1 MLRACQCAES
11 VKGGGLHVLCCNNTL
26 LGPAAEFSFFIDFL
40 HPIISE
46 VQFKMRNAAHIFI
59 VVYITNYIFIYYI
72 HIHRSV
78 MSLADKGG
86 ILNRTSN
93 FIYGKK
99 LATSQ

>member
-1 MLRACQCAES
+1 MLRVCQCTES

-59 VVYITNYIFIYYI
+59 VVYITIYSYTIYTYIEVLC
-72 HIHRSV
+72 H
-78 MSLADKGG
+78 
-86 ILNRTSN
+86 
-93 FIYGKK
+93 
-99 LATSQ
+99 